1 MKKYVWWILAFVLVA
16 GLGYGGY
23 RVYRSVTTPAATQS
37 AALKTVLVE
46 RGDLR
51 AEVDASGNLA
61 AAEEVQLSF
70 ASSGE
75 VAEVLVAV
83 GDVVAAGQPLV
94 RLDTDDLED
103 AVAQAEL
110 SLSQAKI
117 DLSETLA
124 GATEEALTSAAAA
137 LRGAQADYAKAAGAA
152 TQDELEKATVELRQ
166 AEVSRDAAQ
175 AGYDRAGGSWR
186 NEVNYS
192 QIANNLW
199 TAQAGYE
206 KAQASYNATVDGATD
221 NERWAAWAKVQQAE
235 ANVEKLRSQPADE
248 AVSLAQIKVQQAEYD
263 LAQAE
268 YNLAQATL
276 ESPLAGTVTAVN
288 VAVGERASTPAVVV
302 ATLEALTVELVLDE
316 SDVVQV
322 VVGQLVV
329 VALDALDDVELT
341 GAVTYIASTAQIQSG
356 VVLYPV
362 TVTLDSTDAPVR
374 AGMTADAEI
383 ITAEAAGVLLLPSNA
398 VQELNGRTIVMRKLA
413 EGETLERT
421 GLRPGAGSGPGAEN
435 NAAPAGATGAGP
447 GNQMGAGG
455 FVPVPV
461 EVGASSSTQVEIV
474 SGLEEGDEV
483 VIINLAELAE
493 SGGMP
498 SGMMMMRDMMG
509 RHP

>member
-1 MKKYVWWILAFVLVA
+1 MKKYVWWIVVLVLIA

-23 RVYRSVTTPAATQS
+23 RAYLAVNPLTETQS
-37 AALKTVLVE
+37 ATALETVVVE

-51 AEVDASGNLA
+51 AEVDASGSLA
-61 AAEEVQLSF
+61 AAEEVKLSF
-70 ASSGE
+70 ASAGE

-83 GDVVAAGQPLV
+83 GDEVAAGQPLA
-94 RLDTDDLED
+94 RLETDDLTT
-103 AVAQAEL
+103 AVTQAEL
-110 SLSQAKI
+110 HLAQAKI
-117 DLSETLA
+117 DLSTTLA
-124 GATEEALTSAAAA
+124 GATEESLTSAEAA
-137 LRGAQADYAKAAGAA
+137 LRGAQADYAKVAGAA
-152 TQDELEKATVELRQ
+152 TPEELEKAAVELRQ

-199 TAQAGYE
+199 AAQAGYA
-206 KAQASYNATVDGATD
+206 KAQASYNATADGATS

-235 ANVEKLRSQPADE
+235 ANLEKLRSQPTDE

-263 LAQAE
+263 LAQAA

-276 ESPLAGTVTAVN
+276 ESPLAGTVTALN
-288 VAVGERASTPAVVV
+288 IAVGERASTPAVVV
-302 ATLEALTVELVLDE
+302 ATLDALTVELVLDE
-316 SDVVQV
+316 TDVVQV
-322 VVGQLVV
+322 AVGQPVV

-341 GAVTYIASTAQIQSG
+341 GTVTYIAPTAQIQSG

-362 TVTLDSTDAPVR
+362 TVTLEPTAAPVR

-398 VQELNGRTIVMRKLA
+398 VQELNGRTIVMRQLA
-413 EGETLERT
+413 AGETLER
-421 GLRPGAGSGPGAEN
+421 PEPGSGPGVGGKEP
-435 NAAPAGATGAGP
+435 PAGAAAGGP
-447 GNQMGAGG
+447 GSRLGGGG
-455 FVPVPV
+455 FMPVPV

-474 SGLEEGDEV
+474 SGLEEGDAV
-483 VIINLAELAE
+483 VIIDLAE
-493 SGGMP
+493 SEGMRA
-498 SGMMMMRDMMG
+498 GAMMRGMMG